1 MYREDST
8 SQVHERVQGY
18 PLLAGE
24 KPLYGTLAQSAE
36 QVAVN
41 H

>member
-1 MYREDST
+1 MYRQNEA

-18 PLLAGE
+18 PLLDGK